1 MQSVQQLT
9 DLKDQ
14 VKQLPIGKDLS
25 PAHTHTLLSTI
36 ADFLATILD
45 TLIEHR
51 KALPAPAKK
60 ATAPA
65 APPADPNTEE

>member
-14 VKQLPIGKDLS
+14 VEQLPIGKDLS

-51 KALPAPAKK
+51 KALAAETKTTAK
-60 ATAPA
+60 PIGF
-65 APPADPNTEE
+65 PPDPNTEP